1 MNNTDV
7 LELKKR
13 FKKGNSIVR
22 IEGCY
27 VLSMDKKIQT
37 YIDGY
42 FDDLSEDEQFR
53 YLEIFRKGLSGVLG
67 KNLQSLSF
75 EKEEGAENPKTMM
88 SLLALRDSE
97 LKDKNILNAFY
108 QSIIDNYQAHSNYL
122 ILLINDLYD
131 VPVKGTDNVLQGESE
146 EVYSYVYCLICPV
159 VMDKPELAY
168 NEGENLIAMKE
179 RCPLVGLPEVG
190 FLYPAFNDRSTDV
203 NELLYYCKDPK
214 DNHPEFIETFLGCK
228 EEPSIDDEKEVF
240 NQIVEDVLS
249 EVQEYDTFE
258 MVRSINDCLNS
269 LVNDKVSGS
278 PVTLNKEGM
287 KDLMLNAGLK
297 EEHVETLE
305 KHFDEEAGE
314 DASFKV
320 DSLREKKNMTMK
332 SDDVRIVLKQ
342 DYADCVEVRVIDG
355 RKCIVIPMNSDMEI
369 NGIVK
374 RIRDEMKSMDS

>member
-1 MNNTDV
+1 MRNTDI

-13 FKKGNSIVR
+13 FKKDNTITR
-22 IEGCY
+22 IQGCY
-27 VLSMDKKIQT
+27 VLGTDKKIQT
-37 YIDGY
+37 YIDSC
-42 FDDLSEDEQFR
+42 FENLDEAEQFR
-53 YLEIFRKGLSGVLG
+53 YLELIKKGFSGVLG

-75 EKEEGAENPKTMM
+75 EQEEGRDNPKSMM

-97 LKDKNILNAFY
+97 LKDKNILEAFY
-108 QSIIDNYQAHSNYL
+108 QSVIEAYKPKTNFL
-122 ILLINDLYD
+122 ILLFHDVYD
-131 VPVKGTDNVLQGESE
+131 VPVKGTDNIRQDESE
-146 EVYSYVYCLICPV
+146 ETYSYIYCMICPV
-159 VMDKPELAY
+159 VLEKPVLSYHEDGNFL
-168 NEGENLIAMKE
+168 GTRE
-179 RCPLVGLPEVG
+179 REFTVEMPEVG

-203 NELLYYCKDPK
+203 YEVLYYCKDPK
-214 DNHPEFIETFLGCK
+214 ENHPELIESILGCK

-240 NQIVEDVLS
+240 HQIVEDVLN
-249 EVQEYDTFE
+249 EAQEYDTFE
-258 MVRSINDCLNS
+258 MVRSINDKLNEM
-269 LVNDKVSGS
+269 VEEKVTGS
-278 PVTLNKEGM
+278 PLTINREEM

-297 EEHVETLE
+297 EEHVETFE

-314 DASFKV
+314 DATFKV

-374 RIRDEMKSMDS
+374 RIKDEISKNDI